1 MNTKN
6 LPLVSGETIRRL
18 RQLKGI
24 KQAVAAKRLGITQ
37 QAYSKI
43 ESGRLLSENKLQ
55 AVLAIFEITP
65 KDIENI
71 QSLLS
76 PPPPTHTTQIIV

>member
-6 LPLVSGETIRRL
+6 FPLVSGETIRRL

-43 ESGRLLSENKLQ
+43 ESCKILSENKLK
-55 AVLAIFEITP
+55 AVLNIFEITP
-65 KDIENI
+65 GDIENI
-71 QSLLS
+71 QSLL
-76 PPPPTHTTQIIV
+76 PPPPLQINSIAL